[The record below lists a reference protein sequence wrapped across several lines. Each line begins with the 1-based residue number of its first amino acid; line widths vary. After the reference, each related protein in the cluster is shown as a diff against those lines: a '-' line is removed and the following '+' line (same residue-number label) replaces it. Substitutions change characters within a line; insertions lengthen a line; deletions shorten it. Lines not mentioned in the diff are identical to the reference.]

1 MVLTKR
7 TKTWANSDSAKID
20 NGHEHNEDRISQLE
34 ETLHD
39 KEEELETRSQG
50 SDEGG
55 DEPKV
60 CPYR

>member
-7 TKTWANSDSAKID
+7 TKTWANSDSAKAD
-20 NGHEHNEDRISQLE
+20 NGHEHKNRISESQLQ

-50 SDEGG
+50 SDKGD

-60 CPYR
+60 RSL

>member
-7 TKTWANSDSAKID
+7 TKTWANTDSAKAD
-20 NGHEHNEDRISQLE
+20 NGHERDEDRISQLQ

-39 KEEELETRSQG
+39 KEEELETKSQG
-50 SDEGG
+50 SDEGS

-60 CPYR
+60 RPYR